1 MRIAFCFSL
10 ELAVEPWIEGL
21 WAPLKEEVE
30 HLYNSEEN
38 SCDGDASVILNG
50 AANLEDDRTRLTN
63 GLDMN
68 EKVDGNKTTGQ
79 HDTNEIEG
87 EKSSRIQLNL
97 EREGKGLELTKQQNS
112 KSETDNEKNKS
123 VPEETTSSQGQDS
136 NDIGAKQT
144 TILDSHTN
152 GMQSKDENSAEFTES
167 DISNERKSDAVVE
180 SLTRSVPPLSES
192 ALNLPVLP
200 PAFIKMTLHPDQSV
214 VSISVVKHSF
224 HRGRILTNL

>member
-1 MRIAFCFSL
+1 MSLMRIAFCFSL

-38 SCDGDASVILNG
+38 SCDSEASVILNG

-68 EKVDGNKTTGQ
+68 EKVDGDKATGQ
-79 HDTNEIEG
+79 HDTNDVKR
-87 EKSSRIQLNL
+87 EKSITIQLNL
-97 EREGKGLELTKQQNS
+97 EREDKDLELTKQQSN
-112 KSETDNEKNKS
+112 KSETDNEKNKGD
-123 VPEETTSSQGQDS
+123 PEESSSSQGQDS
-136 NDIGAKQT
+136 NAIGTKPT

-152 GMQSKDENSAEFTES
+152 GVQSKEKSSAELTDS
-167 DISNERKSDAVVE
+167 SNDGKNDAVVE
-180 SLTRSVPPLSES
+180 SLTRSVPPLSDS

-214 VSISVVKHSF
+214 VSIS
-224 HRGRILTNL
+224 ILNTLSDTDVF